1 MRNKDETKSADFID
15 LDKNEFKKKRG
26 FLLKL
31 IFLILLFLGITLIIF
46 VISRNYSKFVSNNS
60 TEERLLKKNSELLSK
75 IKQLELKVEENNSTI
90 INTIQRIDK
99 NELDITN
106 NQTETLTNLDILNEI
121 KNQNFQNP
129 NLEIQKSEVE
139 SDINLN
145 YSDYILFDKFSK
157 KFLSG
162 SNYSNEEDL
171 LIISLKKSRPEVS
184 WENKFNSLKQIDFKS
199 QTDLVDMLN
208 KLIISKKTLS
218 FTEKFDDKI
227 SRKPINSIDG
237 LKNYFIDAFSSLISV
252 KKVDQDSL
260 TEISNYNE
268 IQERNLQ
275 LAKEFLLIGNVKKTI
290 QTLVSQN
297 NFMED
302 EDVKGW
308 LLFAKS
314 HIEINNQIE
323 KLKKEIFGENLGYIR

>member
-1 MRNKDETKSADFID
+1 LRNKDETKSADFID

-145 YSDYILFDKFSK
+145 YSDY
-157 KFLSG
+157 
-162 SNYSNEEDL
+162 
-171 LIISLKKSRPEVS
+171 
-184 WENKFNSLKQIDFKS
+184 
-199 QTDLVDMLN
+199 
-208 KLIISKKTLS
+208 
-218 FTEKFDDKI
+218 
-227 SRKPINSIDG
+227 
-237 LKNYFIDAFSSLISV
+237 
-252 KKVDQDSL
+252 
-260 TEISNYNE
+260 
-268 IQERNLQ
+268 
-275 LAKEFLLIGNVKKTI
+275 
-290 QTLVSQN
+290 
-297 NFMED
+297 
-302 EDVKGW
+302 
-308 LLFAKS
+308 
-314 HIEINNQIE
+314 
-323 KLKKEIFGENLGYIR
+323 